1 MVMKEPT
8 NAVWKPSPSM
18 ISRNSA
24 FRKSIFVPLSPP
36 QIWVVCQLIW
46 SGLYIIAWVVPYV
59 PNRLRLFYNLF
70 PFHQVRLRIWD
81 LLCRVCNLKADAT
94 IMFTI
99 VALTTALE
107 WLWTSSGQALDGLW
121 NLEMAGTMPAE
132 FENHACSQ
140 TTPST
145 IFKTSMANPSP
156 HVPSEESAR
165 GHVPTKKRG
174 RRSGG
179 KPTATPTP
187 KGPSVSWDADPTC
200 TDKLVSWMVSHSG
213 DHNILFHD
221 CLSNSTPLV
230 LSPDDKP
237 SGKNKKEVTTA
248 ITKHIFEHDLVYASL
263 YAVDPGKFAMSVTN
277 RLGMLKSKCC
287 EQHAWFSSTGSGVM
301 PDGSTAP
308 NLLGENDAAEEDGIT
323 SDIPVCCNESM
334 DFMMN
339 DPEIPEGL
347 GNNYGVDGAMNED
360 HMMGWR
366 AHQIQLAMCASVKPS
381 SQGSTTSSTK
391 KVSSTIAKKL
401 EDLDKESDMYHGELE
416 DSQTR
421 CAALQYNYAI
431 WDKELELQWEEL
443 NSKCANAEIEFR
455 WEQDLKK
462 LEIELKKAEESA
474 FSQQIELVQPQITL
488 KVLEQAP
495 SSSTAASGKIPTSAG
510 PSSG

>member
-1 MVMKEPT
+1 MP
-8 NAVWKPSPSM
+8 ALRP
-18 ISRNSA
+18 
-24 FRKSIFVPLSPP
+24 PP
-36 QIWVVCQLIW
+36 QQSSRLQVLVNQPISMAAKARQAAKQPEGTPV
-46 SGLYIIAWVVPYV
+46 SGTV
-59 PNRLRLFYNLF
+59 
-70 PFHQVRLRIWD
+70 
-81 LLCRVCNLKADAT
+81 
-94 IMFTI
+94 
-99 VALTTALE
+99 
-107 WLWTSSGQALDGLW
+107 
-121 NLEMAGTMPAE
+121 
-132 FENHACSQ
+132 
-140 TTPST
+140 
-145 IFKTSMANPSP
+145 ANPSP

-165 GHVPTKKRG
+165 GH
-174 RRSGG
+174 
-179 KPTATPTP
+179 
-187 KGPSVSWDADPTC
+187 GPSVSWDADPTC

-248 ITKHIFEHDLVYASL
+248 ITKHIFKHDLVYASL
-263 YAVDPGKFAMSVTN
+263 YVVDPGKFAMSVTN
-277 RLGMLKSKCC
+277 WLGMLKSKCC
-287 EQHAWFSSTGSGVM
+287 EQHARFSSTGSGVM

-308 NLLGENDAAEEDGIT
+308 NLLAEVLRIFPYYCELNSIWHGIPSSDSELISSQLNANHAENFLALVKARSTQEGNCAEGGDPVADIEGRNDAAEEDGIT

-334 DFMMN
+334 DFVMN

-360 HMMGWR
+360 HDDGMEGSSNPASHVCVDVGPTHR
-366 AHQIQLAMCASVKPS
+366 KDAVPTPFILKDKPRTPSSDGCNAFTRHSPYACPPTSVSGASVKPS
-381 SQGSTTSSTK
+381 SQGGTTSSTK
-391 KVSSTIAKKL
+391 KVSSMIAKKL

-416 DSQTR
+416 DLQTR
-421 CAALQYNYAI
+421 CAVLQYNYAI

-474 FSQQIELVQPQITL
+474 FSQQIELMQLQITL